1 MALNRNFSMVTGAAP
16 TVTSLVSGSLA
27 LWATYYTNGSGILRF
42 VHPNTT
48 DYVASTF
55 YPETGVKDV
64 AGISNVTT
72 GHITFTAG
80 VNTVVYGASGNN
92 LNTLPTVLGEPNFWI
107 KAFGPNGQLLS
118 IPAYT
123 RTA

>member
-1 MALNRNFSMVTGAAP
+1 MLSTAP
-16 TVTSLVSGSLA
+16 TITPLVSGSTK
-27 LWATYYTNGSGILRF
+27 WATYYVNASGIQRF

-64 AGISNVTT
+64 AGISNVST

-92 LNTLPTVLGEPNFWI
+92 LNTLPTVLGEPTMWI
-107 KAFGPNGQLLS
+107 KAFGPNGELLS
-118 IPAYT
+118 LPAYT